1 MFLAKVSLRTEQ
13 ENLVIQFEVSES
25 WHQLLQWVV
34 AVHRPPGPR
43 ATRLPAQGGLQDRL
57 ERRPLTTSP
66 GPARTSGKW
75 TSAPFKRIY
84 FDVLH
89 FSSELV
95 CRVKYN
101 NSLPDLP
108 FDPKFITCPFGNSR
122 FTNYVSTTLE
132 QQMKYDFITE
142 QDLGVHV
149 DLILPDAYA
158 QP

>member
-1 MFLAKVSLRTEQ
+1 MHLPSEIVFPSLSR
-13 ENLVIQFEVSES
+13 
-25 WHQLLQWVV
+25 
-34 AVHRPPGPR
+34 
-43 ATRLPAQGGLQDRL
+43 
-57 ERRPLTTSP
+57 
-66 GPARTSGKW
+66 
-75 TSAPFKRIY
+75 
-84 FDVLH
+84 
-89 FSSELV
+89 SELQ

-101 NSLPDLP
+101 NTLPDLP
-108 FDPKFITCPFGNSR
+108 FDPKFLSCPFGNSR